1 MKGSNMENI
10 NNIYSYQPG
19 TAVMPPVIP
28 DKEEKKQIR
37 RQYTKTALVLIINM
51 VIFNVI
57 SRLVLVGI
65 CMFMGGGF
73 GSDAYSKGA
82 ESFSADPL
90 LSTLFSIGTP
100 IVSESISILIG
111 VKMLGINFK
120 KLSTREGYGGGTVMK
135 LMVLCLG
142 LQLAAG
148 IIAMIFQLI
157 FSIFGLESDTANLN
171 ATPSFLANALMYFY
185 ACLLGPVLEELLYRG
200 VLLQSMRKYNERFA
214 IFLSAAVFGLMHQN
228 YQQFI
233 LGFLIGI
240 PLAAITVKY
249 GSIIP
254 AVFTHIVVN
263 ITGVLSLCLLQYYV
277 PDALND
283 LTAAVDFGTT
293 GNLVIMCI
301 GFSRIAIAVAGLVIG
316 IIALVKGGNMSR
328 PTPAGKS
335 RSNVFFST
343 PLWWVVIIAYLF
355 LCFVLPFILY

>member
-1 MKGSNMENI
+1 MKGLNMENI
-10 NNIYSYQPG
+10 NNIYSSPPG

-28 DKEEKKQIR
+28 DKEEKRQIR
-37 RQYTKTALVLIINM
+37 RQYNKTALILIINM

-73 GSDAYSKGA
+73 SREAYAAGS
-82 ESFSADPL
+82 EMFSADPL

-100 IVSESISILIG
+100 IVSETISILLG
-111 VKMLGINFK
+111 VKLLGINFK
-120 KLSTREGYGGGTVMK
+120 KLSAREGYGGGTVMK

-148 IIAMIFQLI
+148 IIAMILQLI
-157 FSIFGLESDTANLN
+157 FGMFGLESATADLT
-171 ATPSFLANALMYFY
+171 ATPSFLANALLYFY

-214 IFLSAAVFGLMHQN
+214 IFLSAAIFGLMHQN

-233 LGFLIGI
+233 LGFLLGI

-254 AVFTHIVVN
+254 SIFTHIVVN
-263 ITGVLSLCLLQYYV
+263 TSGMLALCLIQYYA
-277 PDALND
+277 PDAVDD
-283 LTAAVDFGTT
+283 LTAAVDFGTE
-293 GNLVIMCI
+293 GNLIIMAI
-301 GFSRIAIAVAGLVIG
+301 GFSRIALAIAGLVIG
-316 IIALVKGGNMSR
+316 IMALVKGGNMSR
-328 PTPAGKS
+328 PTPAGKA
-335 RSNVFFST
+335 RSKVFFT
-343 PLWWVVIIAYLF
+343 APLWWIVMIAYLF
-355 LCFVLPFILY
+355 LCFVLPFMLY